1 MQSIGDIKCFIE
13 PCNFV
18 MPTVVFISALSAAIW
33 AFISIKSS
41 KEIAREIARKNASI
55 IIMEKL
61 IDNEELKK
69 AVTIVSMMHN
79 DPNIDMCIYAYPSSS
94 SHGEDRQ
101 AKKEAIF
108 TVLNF
113 NDLIAIGIKNKIYDE
128 LLIKEQR
135 YNATLNLFSMM
146 KDFIYKYRSLSMCH
160 TFCKEF
166 EILANR
172 WTEQPLPRAK

>member
-1 MQSIGDIKCFIE
+1 MLPIGDIKCFIE

-18 MPTVVFISALSAAIW
+18 MPTVVLISALSAAIW
-33 AFISIKSS
+33 ASISIKSS

-79 DPNIDMCIYAYPSSS
+79 DPNINMCTFAYPASPTPC
-94 SHGEDRQ
+94 EDRQ
-101 AKKEAIF
+101 INQNAIF

-113 NDLIAIGIKNKIYDE
+113 NDLIAIGIKNKVYDE
-128 LLIKEQR
+128 FLIKEQR
-135 YNATLNLFSMM
+135 YTATINLFSMM
-146 KDFIYKYRSLSMCH
+146 REFIYKYRSLSTCH
-160 TFCKEF
+160 TFCIEF
-166 EILANR
+166 ETLANR